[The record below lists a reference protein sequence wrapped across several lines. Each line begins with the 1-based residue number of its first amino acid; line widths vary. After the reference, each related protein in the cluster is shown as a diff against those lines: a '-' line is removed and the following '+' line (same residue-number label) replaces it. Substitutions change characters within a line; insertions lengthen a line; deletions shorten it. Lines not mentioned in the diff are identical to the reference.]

1 MVGANP
7 QISWALL
14 SFSRSLQIRTCAAA
28 LLPCRRLSVLTTRCA
43 LLRQCFH
50 FPPSSL
56 EKFQMLNVN
65 QSITLEFTQHT
76 PQESNRMAANHPR
89 VVVVAFLCTVLG
101 AALLAVHTTV

>member
-1 MVGANP
+1 
-7 QISWALL
+7 
-14 SFSRSLQIRTCAAA
+14 
-28 LLPCRRLSVLTTRCA
+28 
-43 LLRQCFH
+43 
-50 FPPSSL
+50 
-56 EKFQMLNVN
+56 MLNVN